1 MDYLTAGDYSTAVK
15 VYRSAIEENPE
26 ALNIEDDY
34 RGLGI
39 ALMGLGQYE
48 DAAAALETSLK
59 NAGPV
64 PADREFDINYYL
76 GTCYMKLGELDKALA
91 VYDAITTLRPKDT
104 FARVCRGYVKAA
116 MGDADGM
123 DEDFRRAIE
132 QDPDNYSQIVT
143 IYKKMEEYGYAEQGK
158 KYLAQI
164 LTQQGSSMDD
174 YSRGLLSYYAGDYTA
189 AKTALEKFTGKNNYE
204 AVIMLGKTYEAL
216 GDLNYANSVYEAYL
230 ARDKSHAEVYNQLGL
245 CLMKQGDYSGA
256 LDAFETGLG
265 IRGCTITQSLTF
277 NQIIAY
283 ENLGDFQKAN
293 VLMREYLSKY
303 PGDLAAQREAVFL
316 GTR

>member
-1 MDYLTAGDYSTAVK
+1 MRYRSPGAKNFIFACALCAVMLLISACGAASQAGSGYTGMDYLTAGDYSTAVK

-104 FARVCRGYVKAA
+104 FARVCRGYVKAILA
-116 MGDADGM
+116 KLGAH
-123 DEDFRRAIE
+123 
-132 QDPDNYSQIVT
+132 SQLEAVVVAT
-143 IYKKMEEYGYAEQGK
+143 LM
-158 KYLAQI
+158 
-164 LTQQGSSMDD
+164 
-174 YSRGLLSYYAGDYTA
+174 GLLRAG
-189 AKTALEKFTGKNNYE
+189 
-204 AVIMLGKTYEAL
+204 
-216 GDLNYANSVYEAYL
+216 
-230 ARDKSHAEVYNQLGL
+230 RDA
-245 CLMKQGDYSGA
+245 
-256 LDAFETGLG
+256 
-265 IRGCTITQSLTF
+265 
-277 NQIIAY
+277 
-283 ENLGDFQKAN
+283 
-293 VLMREYLSKY
+293 
-303 PGDLAAQREAVFL
+303 
-316 GTR
+316 